1 MDFDQNPG
9 SAGCRQASV
18 GCRRGQPLGPAVCIA
33 DHDLGLGLGL
43 FVQQASI
50 LESEKEVF
58 KYQCD
63 AERSPHGTQV
73 HQELSPHQEHP
84 LSL

>member
-1 MDFDQNPG
+1 M
-9 SAGCRQASV
+9 
-18 GCRRGQPLGPAVCIA
+18 A